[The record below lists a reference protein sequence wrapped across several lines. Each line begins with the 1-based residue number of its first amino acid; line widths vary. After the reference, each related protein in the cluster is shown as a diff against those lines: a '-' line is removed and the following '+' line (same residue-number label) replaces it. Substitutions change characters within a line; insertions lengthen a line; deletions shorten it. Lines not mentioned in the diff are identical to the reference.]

1 MQLKARGRMKT
12 NTYKV
17 WIKTGEQALGG
28 TDSNVFIQLFGT
40 SGQSDVLYLPPQD
53 IFAFEEGS
61 VDKFILEVP
70 DVGELTRCCLGQDA
84 SADSGWFIEHVR
96 VKDDETSREWLFVFN
111 QWLGMEEAGTLSACV
126 EC

>member
-1 MQLKARGRMKT
+1 MKT
-12 NTYKV
+12 NIYKI
-17 WIKTGEQALGG
+17 WIKTGEEALGG

-40 SGQSDVLYLPPQD
+40 IGQTEVLYLPPQD

-61 VDKFILEVP
+61 IDKFILEVP

-84 SADSGWFIEHVR
+84 SADSGWYVENVR
-96 VKDDETSREWLFVFN
+96 VQDDETNREWTFVFN
-111 QWLGMEEAGTLSACV
+111 QWLGLEESGTLSACV